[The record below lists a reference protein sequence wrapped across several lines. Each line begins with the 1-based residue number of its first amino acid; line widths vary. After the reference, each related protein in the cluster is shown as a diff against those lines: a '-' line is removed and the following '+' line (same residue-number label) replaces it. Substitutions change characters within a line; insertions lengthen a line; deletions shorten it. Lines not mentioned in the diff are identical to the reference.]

1 MKKVDNFAK
10 ILHLLIKITDLRP
23 LTEDDF
29 FVVEIRARKKDM
41 GEDKFIKDLFI
52 KNSEDL
58 FNKSEDIITYCK
70 AFNARAYI
78 NLSPKSYKK
87 LHGELLIKEAGYI
100 TEEQYPNPFRVV
112 SRAYGGL
119 KSDFP
124 IWVIDVDKE
133 YLDKLEDIQRDVE
146 EIIQNQTNRSKKPRF
161 DGYIV
166 PTVSGFHLLYS
177 SFNLKKFREKY
188 PNIDVHKNSNGTLL
202 YYEDNKEQDNP
213 V

>member
-1 MKKVDNFAK
+1 M
-10 ILHLLIKITDLRP
+10 
-23 LTEDDF
+23 
-29 FVVEIRARKKDM
+29 EIRVRKKDT

-58 FNKSEDIITYCK
+58 LNKSEDIETYCR

-124 IWVIDVDKE
+124 IWVVDVDKE
-133 YLDKLEDIQRDVE
+133 YLDKLGDIQRDVE
-146 EIIQNQTNRSKKPRF
+146 EIIQNQTNRSKKPRL

-166 PTVSGFHLLYS
+166 PTVSGVHLLYS
-177 SFNLKKFREKY
+177 SFNLEKFRKKY
-188 PNIDVHKNSNGTLL
+188 SNIDVHKNSNGTLL
-202 YYEDNKEQDNP
+202 YYENNKEQDNP

>member
-10 ILHLLIKITDLRP
+10 ILHLLIKITELRP

-29 FVVEIRARKKDM
+29 FVVEIRARKKDT
-41 GEDKFIKDLFI
+41 GGDKFIKDLFI

-87 LHGELLIKEAGYI
+87 LHRKLLIKEAGYI
-100 TEEQYPNPFRVV
+100 TEEQYPNPFRV
-112 SRAYGGL
+112 ANQTYGGL

-177 SFNLKKFREKY
+177 PFSLEKFRKKY